1 MPLDALQRHNW
12 NGEPTELGLLFSVHT
27 ERGEKSL
34 AAVCRLLSHRLGWEM
49 RLEVNG
55 DLQRSQV
62 CRLQDEVLTTSDR
75 WRDDLVENGWR

>member
-1 MPLDALQRHNW
+1 MPFNAPQRHNW
-12 NGEPTELGLLFSVHT
+12 NGEPAEIGLLFSVRT

-34 AAVCRLLSHRLGWEM
+34 AAVCRLLSHQLGWEM

-75 WRDDLVENGWR
+75 WKDDLVENGWR